1 MLFNALLGG
10 GCSSRLFQE
19 VREKRGLCYSVY
31 SYVADHEDTGLLG
44 IYTAVSRE
52 QEGAALDTIREVVCR
67 LADEGPTQEELD
79 RVREQARANLLMGA
93 ESVQSRMSQLGAGAL
108 LYGRVREEDE
118 ILALYDAV
126 TREQLREL
134 AGELFQMERASL
146 SAVGR
151 VGTVQDYARWL
162 GR

>member
-1 MLFNALLGG
+1 MWPTTRTPA
-10 GCSSRLFQE
+10 CWVSTPPS
-19 VREKRGLCYSVY
+19 
-31 SYVADHEDTGLLG
+31 
-44 IYTAVSRE
+44 SRE

-134 AGELFQMERASL
+134 AGTLFQMEEASL

-151 VGTVQDYARWL
+151 VGDGPGLRPLAGAVA
-162 GR
+162 